1 MRQAYAR
8 YRDLDEGNVADDI
21 PARAKVSPALF
32 SICVAGTTG
41 RTFAIGDATHELS
54 IQSVSKPS
62 VFALVCEAIGS
73 QEARGRIGVNATGL
87 PCTSAMAVEV
97 RR

>member
-8 YRDLDEGNVADDI
+8 YRDLDERKVADYI

-32 SICVAGTTG
+32 GNCVAGVNG
-41 RTFAIGDATHELS
+41 GTFAIGGATHEFS
-54 IQSVSKPS
+54 RQSVSKPFI
-62 VFALVCEAIGS
+62 FALVCEAIGS
-73 QEARGRIGVNATGL
+73 EEARGRMGVNATGR

-97 RR
+97 TR